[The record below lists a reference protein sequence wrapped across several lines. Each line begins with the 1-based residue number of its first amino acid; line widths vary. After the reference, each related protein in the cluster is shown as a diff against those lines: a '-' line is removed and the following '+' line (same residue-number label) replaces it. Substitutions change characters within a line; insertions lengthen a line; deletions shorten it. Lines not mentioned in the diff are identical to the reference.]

1 MTLRDAGAEVIG
13 VSADSQETADRFRES
28 LDLPFAVVGDHS
40 GHILRA
46 YRVRWPL
53 IGLARRVTYV
63 VGRDRKI
70 RSVYESQRKVDE
82 HVAQACAVV
91 GVR

>member
-1 MTLRDAGAEVIG
+1 MIG
-13 VSADSQETADRFRES
+13 VSKDDQETSERFRKS
-28 LDLPFAVVGDHS
+28 LDLPFPMVGDSS
-40 GHILRA
+40 GAILRA

-63 VGRDRKI
+63 VGHDRRI
-70 RSVYESQRKVDE
+70 RSAYESQHHVDH

-91 GVR
+91 GAK

>member
-1 MTLRDAGAEVIG
+1 VIG
-13 VSADSQETADRFRES
+13 VSADAQDTSDRFRKS
-28 LDLPFAVVGDHS
+28 LDLPFPTVGDPS
-40 GHILRA
+40 GSILRA

-63 VGRDRKI
+63 VGRDRRI
-70 RSVYESQRKVDE
+70 RSAYESQHKVDQ

-91 GVR
+91 KG

>member
-1 MTLRDAGAEVIG
+1 VIG
-13 VSADSQETADRFRES
+13 VSADDQETSDRFRAS
-28 LDLPFAVVGDHS
+28 LELPFPTVGDPS
-40 GHILRA
+40 GAILRA

-63 VGRDRKI
+63 VGRDRRI
-70 RSVYESQRKVDE
+70 RAAYESQHKVDQ

-91 GVR
+91 GVRPVGESRG